1 MVNEFS
7 YLDKQTVTIASGSS
21 LSGAIALSRYGVA
34 RIYVPSGWT
43 AANLTFQVSED
54 GGSYANLY
62 DSGGNEVTVT
72 AAASQAITLDP
83 TVFGLGFQYLKIR
96 SGTSASAVTQGSDR
110 ILTLAVRP
118 L

>member
-7 YLDKQTVTIASGSS
+7 YLDKQTITIASGTS
-21 LSGAIALSRYGVA
+21 LSGASALSRYGVA

-54 GGSYANLY
+54 NVSYANLF
-62 DSGGNEVTVT
+62 DSAGNEVTVT

-83 TVFGLGFQYLKIR
+83 TIFGLGFQYLKIR
-96 SGTSASAVTQGSDR
+96 SGTSASTVSQGGDR
-110 ILTLAVRP
+110 VLTLAVRP